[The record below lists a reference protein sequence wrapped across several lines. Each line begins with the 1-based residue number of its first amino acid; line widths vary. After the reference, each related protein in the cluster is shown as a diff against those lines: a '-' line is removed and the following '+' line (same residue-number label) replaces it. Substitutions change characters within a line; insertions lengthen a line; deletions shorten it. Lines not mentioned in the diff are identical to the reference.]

1 MVMSNFADSFDA
13 AVDAVLSAACAMP
26 TDPAAVGTLA
36 DCELLRGQRKLGE
49 IRRAIDACAALIAG
63 EVGHRSRPDL
73 GYGGLAQR
81 EGFRTP
87 EALVQ
92 HQTQS
97 TNREASTL
105 VQVGAIVRE
114 AMIPAAVL
122 AADRTP
128 IREPWLADV
137 GAAVSAGT
145 LSIEAARAIRTG
157 LGVPTSDA
165 AGPGI
170 SVGDLSRAATLLL
183 REATSLNADQLHR
196 RARELRD
203 DLDEAGIADR
213 ERAIHEQRSVRL
225 TTQPNGLPRIT
236 IVPDIESGAFWKDVV
251 DTLTSPRRG
260 GPRFVNESDKTWA
273 DSIANDVRSTEQY
286 LHDALTE
293 LLRLT
298 VGAGTVQTRAIV
310 GSRQPSVRV
319 LVTADTLDSRTGH
332 GRIEGCDL
340 PISPESVERIACES
354 GIQLITFSPDGRP
367 LDVGREQ
374 RLYNS
379 RQRKALAARDGGC
392 MWGDCDRPPGWCEA
406 HHILHWARDGGKTNS
421 DDGILLCRYHH
432 LLLHNNHWEIVR
444 TGVDYWL
451 IPPADVDPT
460 QIPRL
465 MPSKSAALRDLL
477 RQNAARESA

>member
-1 MVMSNFADSFDA
+1 
-13 AVDAVLSAACAMP
+13 
-26 TDPAAVGTLA
+26 
-36 DCELLRGQRKLGE
+36 
-49 IRRAIDACAALIAG
+49 
-63 EVGHRSRPDL
+63 
-73 GYGGLAQR
+73 
-81 EGFRTP
+81 
-87 EALVQ
+87 
-92 HQTQS
+92 
-97 TNREASTL
+97 
-105 VQVGAIVRE
+105 
-114 AMIPAAVL
+114 
-122 AADRTP
+122 
-128 IREPWLADV
+128 
-137 GAAVSAGT
+137 
-145 LSIEAARAIRTG
+145 
-157 LGVPTSDA
+157 
-165 AGPGI
+165 
-170 SVGDLSRAATLLL
+170 
-183 REATSLNADQLHR
+183 
-196 RARELRD
+196 
-203 DLDEAGIADR
+203 
-213 ERAIHEQRSVRL
+213 
-225 TTQPNGLPRIT
+225 
-236 IVPDIESGAFWKDVV
+236 
-251 DTLTSPRRG
+251 
-260 GPRFVNESDKTWA
+260 
-273 DSIANDVRSTEQY
+273 
-286 LHDALTE
+286 LTE
-293 LLRLT
+293 LLRLA

-332 GRIEGCDL
+332 GRVEGCDL
-340 PISPESVERIACES
+340 PISLESVERIACES